1 MRVGRYHVVGRLATG
16 GMAEVLLGKILGPAG
31 FEQPVVLKRILP
43 HLAAEPAF
51 KRMFAQEAQMIAHV
65 RHPNVVRVFELLEEE
80 QELFLV
86 MEYLEGETAAGMQRR
101 ARAHDVPLP
110 LSLAAY
116 VVAGAAAGLHATH
129 EATDLEGRPQRLVH
143 RDVSPQNLFVTYG
156 GEVKVID
163 FGIAKAADH
172 VARTSL
178 AGIKGKFSYMSPE
191 QTRGEPLD
199 QRSDIFSLGIVLY
212 ELTVGRRLFARANAE
227 KTLRA
232 VCEEP
237 IASPTELEPSY
248 PRSLERICMKA
259 LERDPEQRYRSALDM
274 RRDILEAL
282 RELHVS
288 PAPEEDLS
296 RLMRELFPDRI
307 EEKNAMLRTVQAG
320 LEPKRLPP
328 ADTDEEVR
336 IPTVAEG
343 LARRAQ
349 EKHRWSALHRFQ
361 VGVGLV
367 FAATFGALAF
377 QLTHPGAK
385 VAERPKPIPLGAP
398 SHVDFTIQ
406 SEPKGA
412 EVWIGPRLLGTTPI
426 VLQAPA
432 SRETLDVELRLSGY
446 LSKTVKIVPDA
457 NTELA
462 VELVARKPGS

>member
-1 MRVGRYHVVGRLATG
+1 
-16 GMAEVLLGKILGPAG
+16 MAEVLLGKILGPAG

-51 KRMFAQEAQMIAHV
+51 KRMFVQEAQMIAHV
-65 RHPNVVRVFELLEEE
+65 RHPNVVRVFELVEEE

-101 ARAHDVPLP
+101 ARAHDVPVP
-110 LSLAAY
+110 RSLAAY

-237 IASPTELEPSY
+237 ITPPTELETDY

-259 LERDPEQRYRSALDM
+259 LERDPDQRYRSALDL

-282 RELHVS
+282 RELHPS

-296 RLMRELFPDRI
+296 CLMRELFPDRI

-320 LEPKRLPP
+320 LEPARLPP

-343 LARRAQ
+343 LARRAHQ
-349 EKHRWSALHRFQ
+349 KPRWSSLQRFHMGVALAS
-361 VGVGLV
+361 
-367 FAATFGALAF
+367 AAACGALAF
-377 QLTHPGAK
+377 QLTHPV
-385 VAERPKPIPLGAP
+385 VAEAGRPKTAPPGAP
-398 SHVDFTIQ
+398 ARVDFTIE

-412 EVWIGPRLLGTTPI
+412 EVWIGPKLLGTTPI
-426 VLQAPA
+426 ELQAPA
-432 SRETLDVELRLSGY
+432 SRETLDVELRLPGY